1 MVDSPDDSTVSCF
14 AADLPEGAPA
24 LLLKLRLLSAEGD
37 LLSENFYMI
46 PEERSGSLKA
56 LRGLR
61 AAKLGKMV
69 KVSGS
74 DVSVTVRNNDSV
86 PALLVRLVLKD
97 HNGEEI
103 LPAGYSDN
111 YFALLPG
118 EEKTVHIACRSAR
131 QSSAQQSLA
140 LQSPAHQSPARQSPA
155 RQSPIHQS
163 PVHQS
168 PAHQSPAHQSP
179 IHQSPALDIQQLGD
193 FAL

>member
-1 MVDSPDDSTVSCF
+1 M
-14 AADLPEGAPA
+14 
-24 LLLKLRLLSAEGD
+24 
-37 LLSENFYMI
+37 
-46 PEERSGSLKA
+46 
-56 LRGLR
+56 
-61 AAKLGKMV
+61 
-69 KVSGS
+69 
-74 DVSVTVRNNDSV
+74 RNNDSV

-118 EEKTVHIACRSAR
+118 EEKTVQIACRPAL

-140 LQSPAHQSPARQSPA
+140 LQSPAHQSPIH
-155 RQSPIHQS
+155 QSPIHQS

-168 PAHQSPAHQSP
+168 SARQSP